1 MRKRVVLITIALL
14 LVVAASGFSL
24 GLGLA
29 YGLSPIGELPASNVL
44 FSAKFDQLPFLMGLA
59 FSLEEPF
66 RFGMT
71 ADWWMV
77 QQPLAGMLNVYAGP
91 GLYAGIARG
100 DFDVGV
106 RIPLG
111 LNIYP
116 ISVLEL
122 FLEVAPAIAFL
133 PTFPDVGLQAAV
145 GFRFWF

>member
-1 MRKRVVLITIALL
+1 MSRKILFLALIMTI
-14 LVVAASGFSL
+14 VVATSGVSL

-29 YGLSPIGELPASNVL
+29 FGLDPIGDLPSNVL
-44 FSAKFDQLPFLMGLA
+44 FSAKFDEVPFLLGIA
-59 FSLEEPF
+59 FSFNEPF

-77 QQPLAGMLNVYAGP
+77 QQNLTGMLNFYAGP
-91 GLYAGIARG
+91 GLFAGVAG
-100 DFDVGV
+100 DQLDLGL

-116 ISVLEL
+116 VDVLEL
-122 FLEVAPAIAFL
+122 FLEIAPTVRFI
-133 PTFPDVGLQAAV
+133 PTFPDPGLQAAF

>member
-1 MRKRVVLITIALL
+1 MKTKVLILTVALL

-29 YGLSPIGELPASNVL
+29 YGLSPLGGLPANNVL
-44 FSAKFDQLPFLMGLA
+44 FSAKFDQLPFLMGLT
-59 FSLEEPF
+59 FSLQDPF

-77 QQPLAGMLNVYAGP
+77 QQPLAGIVNFYAGP
-91 GLYAGIARG
+91 GLYTGISG
-100 DFDVGV
+100 GSFDIGA

-116 ISVLEL
+116 INVLEL

>member
-1 MRKRVVLITIALL
+1 MKKKALLITIVLL

-29 YGLSPIGELPASNVL
+29 YGLSPIGDLPANNVL
-44 FSAKFDQLPFLMGLA
+44 FSAKFDQLPFLMGLT
-59 FSLEEPF
+59 FSLQDPF

-77 QQPLAGMLNVYAGP
+77 QQPLAGIVNFYAGP
-91 GLYAGIARG
+91 GLYAGFGAG
-100 DFDVGV
+100 SFDIGG

-122 FLEVAPAIAFL
+122 FLEVAPAIGLL